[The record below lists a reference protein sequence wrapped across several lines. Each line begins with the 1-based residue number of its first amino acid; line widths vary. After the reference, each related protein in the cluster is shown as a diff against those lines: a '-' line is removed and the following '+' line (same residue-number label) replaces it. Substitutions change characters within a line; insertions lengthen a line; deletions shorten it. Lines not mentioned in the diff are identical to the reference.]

1 MKGTIILSTA
11 DFSGNN
17 IGRYVELSELTKKVL
32 AKQTQYGEDSD
43 EAVALNTFLANLTS
57 GGFIGGDSPLLKTM
71 LIPGLADAHGELLY
85 DIASLD
91 ASGYPTDRMNE
102 TEKDASSP
110 VFVLYEKNGKN
121 VGVERVRGTS
131 ATGSNSLSLNVFENG
146 PSNTPYPQFSVVMF
160 AEAAPSSSASVCVL
174 SNINPSAK
182 IRLSRASFVLRYTQE
197 DVLTTA
203 HSSDL
208 SGFSGI
214 SYLGSTG
221 FEALLDNGA
230 VGTTTLVDASK
241 LVYAGDP
248 NTFSLCDAA
257 NAGPYHIGFFAI
269 GNYINSTKMAEL
281 KGYVSTLM
289 TALHFSN

>member
-1 MKGTIILSTA
+1 MESRIILSQA
-11 DFSGNN
+11 DFSQNN

-43 EAVALNTFLANLTS
+43 EAAALNTFLANLTS

-121 VGVERVRGTS
+121 VGVERVQGTS
-131 ATGSNSLSLNVFENG
+131 ATGSNRLSLNVFEPG
-146 PSNTPYPQFSVVMF
+146 PSNTPYPEFSIVIF
-160 AEAAPSSSASVCVL
+160 QETPPSFKSLVL
-174 SNINPSAK
+174 SNINNQAK
-182 IRLSRASFVLRYTQE
+182 IRMSRSSLVFRFGQE

-203 HSSDL
+203 LSSDL

-214 SYLGSTG
+214 SYLGSAG

-230 VGTTTLVDASK
+230 VGATTLVDASK
-241 LVYAGDP
+241 LVYTGDP
-248 NTFSLCDAA
+248 NAFNLCDAS
-257 NAGPYHIGFFAI
+257 NNGPYHIGFFAI

-281 KGYVSTLM
+281 KGYVSALM

>member
-1 MKGTIILSTA
+1 MKGIIILNTA

-17 IGRYVELSELTKKVL
+17 IGRYAELSELTKKVL

-43 EAVALNTFLANLTS
+43 EAVALNAFLTNLTS

-71 LIPGLADAHGELLY
+71 FIPGLADAHGELLY

-121 VGVERVRGTS
+121 VGVERVQGTS
-131 ATGSNSLSLNVFENG
+131 ATGSNRLSLNVFETA
-146 PSNTPYPQFSVVMF
+146 PSNTPYPTFSVVMF
-160 AEAAPSSSASVCVL
+160 AEAAPASSALVL
-174 SNINPSAK
+174 SNISSLAK
-182 IRLSRASFVLRYTQE
+182 IRLSSASFLLRYGQE

-230 VGTTTLVDASK
+230 VGATTLVDASK
-241 LVYAGDP
+241 LVYVGDP
-248 NTFSLCDAA
+248 NTFNLCDAM

>member
-1 MKGTIILSTA
+1 MKGIIILSNA
-11 DFSGNN
+11 DFSENN

-121 VGVERVRGTS
+121 VGVERVQGTS

-146 PSNTPYPQFSVVMF
+146 PSNTPYPQFSVVIF
-160 AEAAPSSSASVCVL
+160 EETPPSSNSLVL

-182 IRLSRASFVLRYTQE
+182 IRMTKSSLVLRYGQE
-197 DVLTTA
+197 DVLTTTL
-203 HSSDL
+203 SSDL

-241 LVYAGDP
+241 LVYGGDP
-248 NTFSLCDAA
+248 NTFNLCAA
-257 NAGPYHIGFFAI
+257 SNSGPHHIGFFAI